1 MMPFR
6 LFYVVT
12 LLESISFLI
21 LLGIAM
27 PLKYI
32 WHEPLAVRY
41 VGMAH
46 GALFVAYI
54 ASVFYASMDY
64 AWPWTKTLRLAS
76 YALVPWAFLWVKKHA
91 SDFSHKG
98 ES

>member
-6 LFYVVT
+6 LFFVVT

-46 GALFVAYI
+46 GVLFVAYI
-54 ASVFYASMDY
+54 TSVFYASMEYD
-64 AWPWTKTLRLAS
+64 WPWAKALRLAS
-76 YALVPWAFLWVKKHA
+76 YALVPWAFIWVKKHA

-98 ES
+98 